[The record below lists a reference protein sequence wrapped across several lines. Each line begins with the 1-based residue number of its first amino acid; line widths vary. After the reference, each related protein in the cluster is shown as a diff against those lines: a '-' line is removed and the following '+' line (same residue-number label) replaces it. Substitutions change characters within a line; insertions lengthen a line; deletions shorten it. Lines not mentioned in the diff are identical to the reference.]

1 MAYVTVP
8 KDLTKVKNK
17 VAFNLTKRQIVC
29 MAIAA
34 AFGIPFFFL
43 TRDYLGITNAATGMV
58 LLMVPAFLFGMYEK
72 DMVPAFLF
80 GMYEKDGMPLE
91 KILLNIITVRF
102 RRPHVR
108 RYETENLYM
117 QEEKT
122 DEKDNHKA
130 SGRPKGG
137 HPRNA

>member
-17 VAFNLTKRQIVC
+17 VTFNLTKRQIVC

-72 DMVPAFLF
+72 
-80 GMYEKDGMPLE
+80 E

-108 RYETENLYM
+108 RYETENIYM

-122 DEKDNHKA
+122 EEKGTHKTSA
-130 SGRPKGG
+130 RHKGVRL
-137 HPRNA
+137 RNA

>member
-72 DMVPAFLF
+72 D
-80 GMYEKDGMPLE
+80 GMPLE
-91 KILLNIITVRF
+91 KILLNIITVSF

-108 RYETENLYM
+108 RYETENIYM
-117 QEEKT
+117 QEERT
-122 DEKDNHKA
+122 EEEGTHKA
-130 SGRPKGG
+130 SARHKGG
-137 HPRNA
+137 HSRNA

>member
-29 MAIAA
+29 ITIAA
-34 AFGIPFFFL
+34 AL
-43 TRDYLGITNAATGMV
+43 
-58 LLMVPAFLFGMYEK
+58 
-72 DMVPAFLF
+72 PAFLF

-122 DEKDNHKA
+122 DEKDTHKA

>member
-17 VAFNLTKRQIVC
+17 VTFNLTKRQIVC

-43 TRDYLGITNAATGMV
+43 TRDYLGISNAATGMV

-72 DMVPAFLF
+72 D
-80 GMYEKDGMPLE
+80 GMPLE
-91 KILLNIITVRF
+91 KILLSIITVRF

-108 RYETENLYM
+108 RYETENIYM

-122 DEKDNHKA
+122 EEKGSHKTSA
-130 SGRPKGG
+130 RHKGVRL
-137 HPRNA
+137 RNA

>member
-17 VAFNLTKRQIVC
+17 VTFNLTKRQIVC

-72 DMVPAFLF
+72 
-80 GMYEKDGMPLE
+80 
-91 KILLNIITVRF
+91 
-102 RRPHVR
+102 PHVR
-108 RYETENLYM
+108 RYETENIYM

-122 DEKDNHKA
+122 EEKGTHKTSA
-130 SGRPKGG
+130 RHKGVRL
-137 HPRNA
+137 RNA

>member
-72 DMVPAFLF
+72 D
-80 GMYEKDGMPLE
+80 GMPLE

-102 RRPHVR
+102 RRP
-108 RYETENLYM
+108 

-122 DEKDNHKA
+122 DEKDTHKA

>member
-72 DMVPAFLF
+72 DMRRRTYICRKKKRRRKAPINCQPGIKADIH
-80 GMYEKDGMPLE
+80 GMHNVS
-91 KILLNIITVRF
+91 ITRLLKAESRF
-102 RRPHVR
+102 CP
-108 RYETENLYM
+108 
-117 QEEKT
+117 
-122 DEKDNHKA
+122 
-130 SGRPKGG
+130 G
-137 HPRNA
+137 

>member
-17 VAFNLTKRQIVC
+17 VTFNLTKRH
-29 MAIAA
+29 
-34 AFGIPFFFL
+34 
-43 TRDYLGITNAATGMV
+43 ATGMV
-58 LLMVPAFLFGMYEK
+58 LL
-72 DMVPAFLF
+72 MVPAFLF

-108 RYETENLYM
+108 RYETENIYM

-122 DEKDNHKA
+122 EEKGTHKTSA
-130 SGRPKGG
+130 RHKGVRL
-137 HPRNA
+137 RNA

>member
-8 KDLTKVKNK
+8 KDLTK
-17 VAFNLTKRQIVC
+17 
-29 MAIAA
+29 
-34 AFGIPFFFL
+34 FFL

-58 LLMVPAFLFGMYEK
+58 LL
-72 DMVPAFLF
+72 MVPAFLF

>member
-72 DMVPAFLF
+72 D
-80 GMYEKDGMPLE
+80 GMPLE
-91 KILLNIITVRF
+91 KILMNIITVRC

-108 RYETENLYM
+108 RYETENIYM

-122 DEKDNHKA
+122 EEEGTNKLSARH
-130 SGRPKGG
+130 KGG
-137 HPRNA
+137 HSRNA

>member
-1 MAYVTVP
+1 
-8 KDLTKVKNK
+8 
-17 VAFNLTKRQIVC
+17 

-72 DMVPAFLF
+72 D
-80 GMYEKDGMPLE
+80 GMPLE

-108 RYETENLYM
+108 RYETENIYM
-117 QEEKT
+117 QEEKME
-122 DEKDNHKA
+122 EKGTHKA
-130 SGRPKGG
+130 SARHKGG
-137 HPRNA
+137 HSRNA

>member
-29 MAIAA
+29 ITIAA

-72 DMVPAFLF
+72 D
-80 GMYEKDGMPLE
+80 GMPLE
-91 KILLNIITVRF
+91 QILLNIITVRF

-108 RYETENLYM
+108 RYETENIYM

-122 DEKDNHKA
+122 ED
-130 SGRPKGG
+130 KGVRKVPRRNRG
-137 HPRNA
+137 SHPRKG

>member
-72 DMVPAFLF
+72 SLRSASAGRMSADMRRRTYICRKKKRRRKAPINCQPGIKADIH
-80 GMYEKDGMPLE
+80 GMHNVS
-91 KILLNIITVRF
+91 ITRLLKAESRF
-102 RRPHVR
+102 CP
-108 RYETENLYM
+108 
-117 QEEKT
+117 
-122 DEKDNHKA
+122 
-130 SGRPKGG
+130 G
-137 HPRNA
+137 

>member
-17 VAFNLTKRQIVC
+17 VAFNLTN
-29 MAIAA
+29 
-34 AFGIPFFFL
+34 FL

-58 LLMVPAFLFGMYEK
+58 LL
-72 DMVPAFLF
+72 MVPAFLF

-108 RYETENLYM
+108 RYETENIYM

-122 DEKDNHKA
+122 EEEGTNKLSARH
-130 SGRPKGG
+130 KGG
-137 HPRNA
+137 HSRNA

>member
-1 MAYVTVP
+1 MQSVRTV
-8 KDLTKVKNK
+8 KSRV
-17 VAFNLTKRQIVC
+17 
-29 MAIAA
+29 
-34 AFGIPFFFL
+34 

-58 LLMVPAFLFGMYEK
+58 LL
-72 DMVPAFLF
+72 MVPAFLF

-122 DEKDNHKA
+122 DEKDTHKA

>member
-72 DMVPAFLF
+72 D
-80 GMYEKDGMPLE
+80 GMSADM
-91 KILLNIITVRF
+91 
-102 RRPHVR
+102 RPR
-108 RYETENLYM
+108 TCTCRKKKRM
-117 QEEKT
+117 RKT
-122 DEKDNHKA
+122 PIKRQAGLKVVIREMHSVSISIVQSA
-130 SGRPKGG
+130 ESRL
-137 HPRNA
+137 

>member
-72 DMVPAFLF
+72 DAGPMSAD
-80 GMYEKDGMPLE
+80 M
-91 KILLNIITVRF
+91 
-102 RRPHVR
+102 RPR
-108 RYETENLYM
+108 TCTCRKKKRM
-117 QEEKT
+117 RKT
-122 DEKDNHKA
+122 TIKRQAGLKA
-130 SGRPKGG
+130 VIREMHSVSISIVQSAESRL
-137 HPRNA
+137 

>member
-29 MAIAA
+29 ITIAA

-58 LLMVPAFLFGMYEK
+58 IL
-72 DMVPAFLF
+72 MVPAFLF

-108 RYETENLYM
+108 RYETENIYM
-117 QEEKT
+117 QEEKAEAEGT
-122 DEKDNHKA
+122 CKTSDKH
-130 SGRPKGG
+130 KGG
-137 HPRNA
+137 IRKTRSS

>member
-17 VAFNLTKRQIVC
+17 VTFNLTKRQIVC

-72 DMVPAFLF
+72 SAGPMSA
-80 GMYEKDGMPLE
+80 GMRRRTYTCRKKKRRRKAPIKRQPGIKVSVCGMHS
-91 KILLNIITVRF
+91 ISINIVDTAESR
-102 RRPHVR
+102 
-108 RYETENLYM
+108 L
-117 QEEKT
+117 
-122 DEKDNHKA
+122 
-130 SGRPKGG
+130 
-137 HPRNA
+137 

>member
-72 DMVPAFLF
+72 AREDPAEHHY
-80 GMYEKDGMPLE
+80 GPLPQAACPQ
-91 KILLNIITVRF
+91 I
-102 RRPHVR
+102 
-108 RYETENLYM
+108 
-117 QEEKT
+117 
-122 DEKDNHKA
+122 
-130 SGRPKGG
+130 
-137 HPRNA
+137 

>member
-17 VAFNLTKRQIVC
+17 VTFNLTKRQIVC

-72 DMVPAFLF
+72 EHHY
-80 GMYEKDGMPLE
+80 GPLPQAPCPQ
-91 KILLNIITVRF
+91 V
-102 RRPHVR
+102 
-108 RYETENLYM
+108 
-117 QEEKT
+117 
-122 DEKDNHKA
+122 
-130 SGRPKGG
+130 
-137 HPRNA
+137 